1 VLQNLMKLVG
11 MPKKVGG
18 KLCRIQRF
26 ARIAV
31 ELAGEHDADVTHQ
44 LCALVVSKSK
54 VLSIG
59 YNKPKTD
66 PISKDTTMQQLHA
79 EMSAVKRCREGELQG
94 VDVIIARCR
103 PSGKPGLAK
112 PCKICEDILRDRG
125 VRRVFYTINSED
137 PEHPEIGIMI
147 L

>member
-1 VLQNLMKLVG
+1 M
-11 MPKKVGG
+11 MVGG
-18 KLCRIQRF
+18 NVCRIQRF

-59 YNKPKTD
+59 YNQPKTD
-66 PISKDTTMQQLHA
+66 PISIDTTMQQLHA
-79 EMSAVKRCREGELQG
+79 EMSAVKRCRPNELKG
-94 VDVIIARCR
+94 TTVIIARCR

-112 PCKICEDILRDRG
+112 PCEVCEDILRDRG
-125 VRRVFYTINSED
+125 VRKVFYTINSED
-137 PEHPEIGIMI
+137 PEHPEIGEMS